1 MRIGQVQSSFNSSF
15 KGAVVNIN
23 AFSDTHGELI
33 LSNNALEDLR
43 TRQQDIFCRE
53 DKGRHNILAIC
64 GDWFMDGGRTGYATH
79 PEKSNAEFQLEM
91 FNKFISEV
99 NKIARNTTTL
109 FSIGNHEF
117 DGGVSKL
124 DDVLSKIDADVIATN
139 LDIENS
145 PAFEK
150 TIQNGKLFSERI
162 IEVDDDKDPNLKHKL
177 LFLAVMPV
185 NLPAYQKKLDGI
197 KLTDSIEKMQRYVTK
212 EDYAKTLKQCC
223 EKISEFKKENPNG
236 IVIFM
241 SHTGVDFADNLAATS
256 EVDIIF
262 DGHEH
267 KEALRFVNAT
277 PIIPLSQNFKKIAN
291 TKLTIRDDGSLDS
304 IRLKDF
310 NPTTNLRRGP
320 LFKFYCQLFK
330 QDIRKT
336 YSIQSPIERLDILD
350 TKGIREGNNFLAN
363 FITDSVLEEL
373 QKTDPSIDIF
383 ALNASAIRHPLKVS
397 SRPSIAPFD
406 IMNVLAGIKEEDGK
420 IMTIQVTGNELAY
433 LVADNILFNKEM
445 PQKNPIIHYSGLIID
460 KTKMLKGLSIG
471 KKPHEL
477 TQLIID
483 ARTNLPIIGNKEYKI
498 ANVEK
503 YFNKSANP
511 RIQAL
516 KCYSEYT
523 PFTVQELFKKH
534 FQEAE
539 NGRVNAK
546 CDIRIK

>member
-1 MRIGQVQSSFNSSF
+1 MRIGQVHSNFNSSF
-15 KGAVVNIN
+15 KGAIVNVN
-23 AFSDTHGELI
+23 AFSDTHGEL
-33 LSNNALEDLR
+33 LLANNALEDFR

-53 DKGRHNILAIC
+53 EKGRHNVVAVC
-64 GDWFMDGGRTGYATH
+64 GDWFMDGGRVGYTTN
-79 PEKSNAEFQLEM
+79 PTKPNAEFQLEM
-91 FNKFISEV
+91 FNKFISELK
-99 NKIARNTTTL
+99 KIAGNTTTL
-109 FSIGNHEF
+109 FTPGNHEF
-117 DGGVSKL
+117 DGGTKL
-124 DDVLSKIDADVIATN
+124 LDSVLSEIDAEVIATN

-150 TIQNGKLFSERI
+150 TIKNGKLFSEKI
-162 IEVDDDKDPNLKHKL
+162 VEVDDDKNPHLKHKL
-177 LFLAVMPV
+177 LFLGVMPV
-185 NLPAYQKKLDGI
+185 NLPTYQKNLDGVE
-197 KLTDSIEKMQRYVTK
+197 LTDKIEKAQRFVNK
-212 EDYAKTLKQCC
+212 EDYKKTLELCK
-223 EKISEFKKENPNG
+223 EKISKFKQENPNG

-241 SHTGVDFADNLAATS
+241 SHTGVDFSDTLASES

-267 KEALRFVNAT
+267 KDNIRFVSST
-277 PIIPLSQNFKKIAN
+277 PIIPLSQNFKKIVN
-291 TKLTIRDDGSLDS
+291 TKITIKDDGSLDH
-304 IRLKDF
+304 IMFKEF
-310 NPTTNLRRGP
+310 NPTTNLRRGT

-336 YSIQSPIERLDILD
+336 YSIQTPINKLELLD

-363 FITDSVLEEL
+363 FVTDSILSEL
-373 QKTDPSIDIF
+373 QKEDPTIDFF

-397 SRPSIAPFD
+397 SHPSIAPFD

-420 IMTIQVTGNELAY
+420 VMTTKVTGNELAY
-433 LVADNILFNKEM
+433 LVADNLLFNKDT

-483 ARTNLPIIGNKEYKI
+483 AKTNLPIEKNKEYNI

-511 RIQAL
+511 KIKSL
-516 KCYSEYT
+516 KYNSEYT

-539 NGRVNAK
+539 NGQVNAK